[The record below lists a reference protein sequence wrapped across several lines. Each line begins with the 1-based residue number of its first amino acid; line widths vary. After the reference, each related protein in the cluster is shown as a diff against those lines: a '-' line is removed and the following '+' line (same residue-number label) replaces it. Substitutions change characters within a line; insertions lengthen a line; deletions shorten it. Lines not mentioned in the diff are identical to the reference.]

1 MFIKLVPG
9 AITVNYKAIFCFVF
23 VDSASEVKQILSIDT
38 VSWSDAKHK
47 SEQH

>member
-1 MFIKLVPG
+1 M
-9 AITVNYKAIFCFVF
+9 NYKAISCFVF
-23 VDSASEVKQILSIDT
+23 VDFEVKQILSIDT